1 MLKRYKLISIIY
13 GGSGA
18 TYAAAM
24 NDLIM
29 QRSEGERYPI
39 TSKIVMESVLTGDLL
54 TNITN
59 LFRETEYCLTFL
71 TADDC
76 CIKDGEK
83 VYRLRQNVVF
93 ELGMAIYRLGRENC
107 ILLSDFDPTEKGID
121 LPSDLK
127 GVDIKVFSPEDRERV
142 FEDVLKKILQLSS
155 RANNNIV
162 PQYNKLLERDEHYV
176 DYEELFSSCSHLD
189 SKDEGYLESVLKFW
203 ADECASF
210 PHFEERCLYFLERIG
225 FVCMFGR
232 NEWVNAFLERI
243 KGLTSHYSQRDI
255 AYCGK
260 SRLSFLQNLTT
271 VVREYVQ
278 SKINATATE
287 MLDYESLLRMLLLE
301 PAEACGVKN
310 PLALTVYYD
319 YLGLIYLHLFEE
331 NGNEEHLKEATRC
344 FERVVED
351 YAERTD
357 LGLRIWSGFV
367 GYNLARCYLRQYHLE
382 GNVADAKNAQRFF
395 SFASIIRKSWLKQ
408 TAFNPVIRSALSY
421 EYFICK
427 IDEINAAKILGP
439 KSDEEIAR
447 EYALLERE
455 LESFLLKSEQLERLV
470 FIQDLLA
477 ERQRAIHV
485 SAPLKE
491 ESL

>member
-1 MLKRYKLISIIY
+1 MLKRYKLVSIIY

-18 TYAAAM
+18 RYAAAM
-24 NDLIM
+24 NDLIL

-59 LFRETEYCLTFL
+59 LFKETEYCLTFL

-76 CIKDGEK
+76 CLKDGEK

-107 ILLSDFDPTEKGID
+107 ILLSDFDPHQEGFD

-127 GVDIKVFSPEDRERV
+127 GVDIKVFSPNNMEAV
-142 FEDVLKKILQLSS
+142 FEDVLKKLLTLSGKS
-155 RANNNIV
+155 NNNVV
-162 PQYNKLLERDEHYV
+162 PQYDKLLEREEHYV
-176 DYEELFSSCSHLD
+176 DYGELFSSCSALD
-189 SKDEGYLESVLKFW
+189 SKEESYLKSVLKYW
-203 ADECASF
+203 EEECESF
-210 PHFEERCLYFLERIG
+210 LHFEERCLYFLERIG
-225 FVCMFGR
+225 FIGMFGR
-232 NEWVNAFLERI
+232 NDWVNAFLERI
-243 KGLTSHYSQRDI
+243 KALTSHYSRQDI

-260 SRLSFLQNLTT
+260 SNVSFLQNLTA

-278 SKINATATE
+278 SKITAKHSQDV
-287 MLDYESLLRMLLLE
+287 DYESLLHMLLLE
-301 PAEACGVKN
+301 PAEACDVKN

-319 YLGLIYLHLFEE
+319 YLGLLYLHLYETR
-331 NGNEEHLKEATRC
+331 GNEEHLREATLC
-344 FERVVED
+344 FGKVVES
-351 YAERTD
+351 YAEHTD

-367 GYNLARCYLRQYHLE
+367 GYNLARCHLLQYRLWSQPE
-382 GNVADAKNAQRFF
+382 DAKNALKYF

-408 TAFNPVIRSALSY
+408 TSFHQVIRSALSY

-427 IDEINAAKILGP
+427 IDEINANTALNR
-439 KSDEEIAR
+439 KSPEEIAR

-477 ERQRAIHV
+477 ERQRAV
-485 SAPLKE
+485 LADNPLKE
-491 ESL
+491 EAL